1 MDIQG
6 LQIDLG
12 LKENGINRNITEI
25 KRSFRGLNSDLKLT
39 DKIFKSSEKSID
51 SYEGELNKLGV
62 ASKVLQ
68 KNLDD
73 LESELDAVD
82 TSTAKGRKKATQLRV
97 EYNKQA
103 TSAQVLANRI
113 DELGDEYEELAFK
126 ATLAGRVINNVGKL
140 NSAWGGMNDSINR
153 IGDSF
158 RNLGYVSNTM
168 ISGMV
173 VQNISTIVPVAGSA
187 ISAIAGIGG
196 ALVATSGGA
205 IGLGGAFGIALGGIH
220 AFAGQAKTAL
230 QMVED
235 GEMKATAELNN
246 YQTSLSGLQNQWK
259 GLVQSNQASIFNTMS
274 NGINMA
280 STALTK
286 LTPFITKTTNQIAQ
300 FSTRMLEWVQTSKN
314 ASGAFTMLNQVG
326 PPIFQNILNSIFKVT
341 DGLVHMGTQFAPLFT
356 WVGAGLEKMANQ
368 FNTWANSAS
377 TDNGISQFIEY
388 TKTNLPIVGQIFGNV
403 FSGIVSLFQA
413 FSGHSHTVM
422 VGMQGVTNTFK
433 EWAQNLSGTEG
444 FKNFIAYLNTNG
456 PKVWQLLKNIG
467 SIAVNVISGLAP
479 VGSVMLS
486 ITTAVTGFIAKITQ
500 SKIVTTGLIGVA
512 TVLIGAMMT
521 FGPAILITT
530 SALKAYGFA
539 MNGVKAITMI
549 FNAVQSASNTIAL
562 AYMYTMDKLA
572 LKERARALALKLQAV
587 AQGIWNTVTKVATG
601 IANGYRFA
609 IAWLSTTFTV
619 ANMKQKASMLIQGAW
634 NTITATG
641 RGIANGYRYAIAL
654 LTTSQT
660 AQALKSKASAIAMGV
675 WTTATKVASVA
686 TRGLG
691 LAIRFMTGPIGIVI
705 TAITALV
712 AGIIYL
718 WKTNST
724 FRNAVISI
732 WNSIKNSAIAVF
744 GAVRNFIVNAFNFV
758 KTRSIAI
765 WNGIKSAVL
774 TIIRLYVAGIKLY
787 IYAIRTVITTVFNF
801 IKTWSIRIWNGIKN
815 SITTIVRI
823 LYTNAR
829 NIFNSLKS
837 AIVKIISTLRGWL
850 ISAWNFIKNKV
861 VGTIVALYNR
871 ARAIFNTLSRVT
883 RSIFS
888 AVKNFLISLW
898 VNTKNKVVSLVQS
911 LWNGVKSRWNSL
923 SKGTRNIFNSVK
935 NFLYSLWQKV
945 RDKVV
950 GFASSLYN
958 GVKSKFNSLKNSVSS
973 IFNKVKN
980 IAIDKWQLIKDR
992 LVGFATTIKDKVT
1005 GIFGKMRD
1013 ILSGIIDK
1021 ISGFI
1026 KKMIGKVED
1035 GLNGLISGV
1044 NKVGSLLGMGKEMI
1058 KPVKFSTGTETS
1070 STHTQNVVTNG
1081 AINQPTMAMVN
1092 DRGPGNSASG
1102 GTQELIQR
1110 RDGSVEAPRGKNALV
1125 GLNKGDSVING
1136 RTTSKMMK
1144 QGLIP
1149 KFSTGT
1155 NPAKDL
1161 LKKKK
1166 KKHKGD
1172 TDGTVEGQTG
1182 LGGGAKDLISAV
1194 GSGAKAGKDW
1204 VAGKAKDTAEG
1215 AKELAGN
1222 IKEKVGDVMDWAK
1235 KPGKLLNTILGTM
1248 GVGMKSFGLTKDSV
1262 PYKLMGGMYKKLKSG
1277 AVDLIKQ
1284 WFAEAEGGDG
1294 DAGWL
1299 LKHPLLQEFGYYKG
1313 MTMNGTNRHWG
1324 LDFGMPTGTSVKA
1337 VTAGKILD
1345 ASWSPYG
1352 GGNQVT
1358 LEEPGGKWFQW
1369 WMHNS
1374 KFSVKKGDKV
1384 EVGDELAK
1392 SGNTGSSNTPH
1403 VHFQRMK
1410 GGLGNDKAVNPL
1422 KWLKSLGSGGGKG
1435 ESYTR
1440 KTIKKAQNILGGR
1453 FKGNY
1458 VLSNMMKLAKRESN
1472 YDSKAVNNWDSNAKA
1487 GTPSKGLFQMI
1498 EPTFKSWA
1506 KKGYSNFSNPVH
1518 QAISAMRYIDGKYGY
1533 GGFPRAAAYAYKT
1546 GGVISSKGMYN
1557 IAEDGHPEIV
1567 IPTDPARANDAMK
1580 LIAYAQNKIQGKPK
1594 GNKRPNQLPNSNTSV
1609 NNTDNTQLLQ
1619 VLTQQV
1625 QKQDKQIELLTQLV
1639 ASTVN
1644 IENQEKG
1651 FTTKDV
1657 SHGLGKQARMQA
1669 MNYGM

>member
-39 DKIFKSSEKSID
+39 DKIFKNTED
-51 SYEGELNKLGV
+51 SAKDYAGELNKLGV

-103 TSAQVLANRI
+103 MSAQVLANRI
-113 DELGDEYEELAFK
+113 DELEDEYEELAFK
-126 ATLAGRVINNVGKL
+126 ATLAGKVINNAGKL

-196 ALVATSGGA
+196 ALTATSGGA

-230 QMVED
+230 QMIED

-274 NGINMA
+274 NGINSA
-280 STALTK
+280 KFALTA

-300 FSTRMLEWVQTSKN
+300 FSQRMLEWVQTSKN

-356 WVGAGLEKMANQ
+356 WVGAGLESMANK

-413 FSGHSHTVM
+413 FSGHSHDVL

-444 FKNFIAYLNTNG
+444 FKNFIDYLNTNG

-479 VGSVMLS
+479 VGSVMLT
-486 ITTAVTGFIAKITQ
+486 ITTAVTGFIAKLTE

-512 TVLIGAMMT
+512 TVLIGAMMAL
-521 FGPAILITT
+521 GPAILITR

-539 MNGVKAITMI
+539 MSGISAVTKICG
-549 FNAVQSASNTIAL
+549 AVQTAYRVAVSGVQTATLLAMYATDKFKNSQLLAKAQMMAMKTQMVIAKGATL
-562 AYMYTMDKLA
+562 AWTA
-572 LKERARALALKLQAV
+572 
-587 AQGIWNTVTKVATG
+587 VTKG
-601 IANGYRFA
+601 
-609 IAWLSTTFTV
+609 
-619 ANMKQKASMLIQGAW
+619 ASL
-634 NTITATG
+634 
-641 RGIANGYRYAIAL
+641 
-654 LTTSQT
+654 
-660 AQALKSKASAIAMGV
+660 
-675 WTTATKVASVA
+675 A

-691 LAIRFMTGPIGIVI
+691 LAIRFMTGPVGIVI

-724 FRNAVISI
+724 FRNIVIST
-732 WNSIKNSAIAVF
+732 WNAIKNSAIAIF
-744 GAVRNFIVNAFNFV
+744 GFI
-758 KTRSIAI
+758 KTWIINIWNGIKSASVAI
-765 WNGIKSAVL
+765 WNGIKSAVMF
-774 TIIRLYVAGIKLY
+774 IVRGWINGIKLY
-787 IYAIRTVITTVFNF
+787 IYVIRTVITTVFNF
-801 IKTWSIRIWNGIKN
+801 IKTWSIKIWNGIKNGVMFIVRAWVTGVKLYIYAIRKVITTVFNFIKYWSIRIWNGIKN
-815 SITTIVRI
+815 SITTIIRI

-829 NIFNSLKS
+829 NIFNFLKS

-850 ISAWNFIKNKV
+850 ITAWNFIKNKV

-871 ARAIFNTLSRVT
+871 ARAIFSTLSRVT

-898 VNTKNKVVSLVQS
+898 VNTKNKVISLVQS

-923 SKGTRNIFNSVK
+923 SKGTRNLFNSVK

-950 GFASSLYN
+950 GFATSLYN
-958 GVKSKFNSLKNSVSS
+958 GVKSKFNSLKNSVKD

-980 IAIDKWQLIKDR
+980 KAVDTWQNLKDS

-1005 GIFGKMRD
+1005 GAFGKMRD
-1013 ILSGIIDK
+1013 ILSDIIDK

-1035 GLNGLISGV
+1035 GLNGLIKGV

-1070 STHTQNVVTNG
+1070 STHTQNVVSNG

-1149 KFSTGT
+1149 KFSKGT
-1155 NPAKDL
+1155 
-1161 LKKKK
+1161 KKKK
-1166 KKHKGD
+1166 DKNLGDYMNDVKG
-1172 TDGTVEGQTG
+1172 
-1182 LGGGAKDLISAV
+1182 AV
-1194 GSGAKAGKDW
+1194 GD
-1204 VAGKAKDTAEG
+1204 KAKDTAHGISNG
-1215 AKELAGN
+1215 AQKALEESGKAINLSKDW
-1222 IKEKVGDVMDWAK
+1222 IKDKIGDVMDWVD
-1235 KPGKLLNTILGTM
+1235 KPGKLLDKILGGM
-1248 GVGMKSFGLTKDSV
+1248 GIGMKSFGLTKDSV
-1262 PYKLMGGMYKKLKSG
+1262 PHKLMGGMFKKLKSG

-1284 WFAEAEGGDG
+1284 WFEEAEGGEG

-1299 LKHPLLQEFGYYKG
+1299 LKHDIWQKFGNYTG
-1313 MTMNGTNRHWG
+1313 GLGFNGGKHYG
-1324 LDFGMPTGTSVKA
+1324 VDFGMTPGTNVKA
-1337 VTAGKILD
+1337 VAGGKVSRVWND
-1345 ASWSPYG
+1345 YG
-1352 GGNQVT
+1352 GGKSIEVD
-1358 LEEPGGKWFQW
+1358 LGKGLTNWY
-1369 WMHNS
+1369 MHLS
-1374 KFSVKKGDKV
+1374 KQLVKKGDKV
-1384 EVGDELAK
+1384 GVGDLIAK
-1392 SGNTGSSNTPH
+1392 SGNTGAFTAGSGH
-1403 VHFQRMK
+1403 LHFQLNK
-1410 GGLGNDKAVNPL
+1410 NGQPQSNVLEWLKGLG
-1422 KWLKSLGSGGGKG
+1422 GGGKKKP
-1435 ESYTR
+1435 SAWR
-1440 KTIKKAQNILGGR
+1440 STIEKASKKMKAGASKKEIDGIIAQI
-1453 FKGNY
+1453 
-1458 VLSNMMKLAKRESN
+1458 ARESN
-1472 YDSKAVNNWDSNAKA
+1472 GDAGVTQGNIGDINNLR
-1487 GTPSKGLFQMI
+1487 GTPAQGLLQYV
-1498 EPTFKSWA
+1498 PSTFK
-1506 KKGYSNFSNPVH
+1506 
-1518 QAISAMRYIDGKYGY
+1518 
-1533 GGFPRAAAYAYKT
+1533 AYAMKGHGNIKSGYDQLLAFFNNSNWRRDLPYGKSGWGPSGSRRFAT
-1546 GGVISSKGMYN
+1546 GGIIKSSGMYN

-1567 IPTDPARANDAMK
+1567 IPTDPTRANDAMK

-1644 IENQEKG
+1644 IENQPKG
-1651 FTTKDV
+1651 FNEKDV
-1657 SHGLGKQARMQA
+1657 SQAQGDRARM
-1669 MNYGM
+1669 NRFNLGM